1 MTLEPLEKIGTVK
14 DKDKSD
20 MSDISSSTVVEDK
33 DDDNNNK
40 LSNDDIS
47 IRIFD
52 PKIAKVD
59 RPHIVDLCST
69 KKGVLPKV
77 LENVPLIYPSIN
89 YLNYFIQVLQHLFL
103 TIIFDW
109 TAIITHPVNFLLTF
123 VFFPTAAII
132 LFFLEIIL
140 KFVSFLNLDSNNETV
155 LQSWSKLIPLTEL
168 CK

>member
-1 MTLEPLEKIGTVK
+1 MSLEFLEKFDVEKIFTIK
-14 DKDKSD
+14 DKQHK
-20 MSDISSSTVVEDK
+20 T
-33 DDDNNNK
+33 NNN
-40 LSNDDIS
+40 SNNDNETSNNGNNDVS
-47 IRIFD
+47 IKM
-52 PKIAKVD
+52 KIPKVD

-69 KKGVLPKV
+69 KKVLPKV

-89 YLNYFIQVLQHLFL
+89 YINYFIQVLQHLFL

-123 VFFPTAAII
+123 VLFPMAAII
-132 LFFLEIIL
+132 LFLLEIIL
-140 KFVSFLNLDSNNETV
+140 KFISFLNLDSNNESV